1 MLLPALITETLLLF
15 ASVIIG
21 TSSKKTESIAHTV
34 FGLTFFAILLT
45 LAIGIAWAP
54 S

>member
-1 MLLPALITETLLLF
+1 MLLPALIAETILLIT
-15 ASVIIG
+15 SVIVG
-21 TSSKKTESIAHTV
+21 TSSKKAEPVAHMV

-54 S
+54 R